1 MLHHMLLGTQ
11 MVFHFSLMISVGEW
25 RERFDAIGIS
35 YFAWGAKELLRLSQL
50 YDSE

>member
-1 MLHHMLLGTQ
+1 
-11 MVFHFSLMISVGEW
+11 MISAGEW
-25 RERFDAIGIS
+25 GERFEAIGIS